1 MAVDVQR
8 AAGEVTT
15 GWHRIRRRYKWWQ
28 LVLFCVG
35 VVAFVSVMG
44 ALFMPV
50 GQRPTHI
57 YPDSEVPTVQSPDF
71 TTALS
76 AVVGAP
82 VERGGSITV
91 LNNGD
96 EFLPDLLQN
105 LDQATSTIHFSV
117 YIWSSGEMSDQV
129 LRVLERKQQQ
139 GVAVRVL
146 LDGFGSLKVSDE
158 EFEPLIAAGGK
169 VQKFRAPR
177 FGKLTRFHRRNHRRA
192 IVIDGNVG
200 YTGGI
205 AISDVWLGHA
215 QDPDHWR
222 DIMFKVTGPMARSLQ
237 TAFVDLWAGAS
248 GELLIDPRH
257 YPIPVL
263 AATPGVERF
272 MHLVNSP
279 IDDEQPMAYFFLVP
293 VLAARESIFMAS
305 PYFIPDAYFVE
316 ALVEKVRAGVDVR
329 LMLPGEQTDN
339 RITRASAQH
348 RYQELLDGGVKIYE
362 YQPTFMHAK
371 YAVFDGRWSIVG
383 SPNLNTRS
391 RRLDEENAFGV
402 LDAALGKRLQG
413 VFLKDL
419 EKATQVDR
427 EIWRSRNP
435 LSKAFETVSRLLDEQ
450 S

>member
-1 MAVDVQR
+1 
-8 AAGEVTT
+8 
-15 GWHRIRRRYKWWQ
+15 
-28 LVLFCVG
+28 
-35 VVAFVSVMG
+35 
-44 ALFMPV
+44 
-50 GQRPTHI
+50 
-57 YPDSEVPTVQSPDF
+57 
-71 TTALS
+71 
-76 AVVGAP
+76 
-82 VERGGSITV
+82 
-91 LNNGD
+91 
-96 EFLPDLLQN
+96 
-105 LDQATSTIHFSV
+105 
-117 YIWSSGEMSDQV
+117 
-129 LRVLERKQQQ
+129 
-139 GVAVRVL
+139 
-146 LDGFGSLKVSDE
+146 
-158 EFEPLIAAGGK
+158 
-169 VQKFRAPR
+169 
-177 FGKLTRFHRRNHRRA
+177 
-192 IVIDGNVG
+192 
-200 YTGGI
+200 
-205 AISDVWLGHA
+205 
-215 QDPDHWR
+215 
-222 DIMFKVTGPMARSLQ
+222 MFKVTGPMARSLQ

>member
-28 LVLFCVG
+28 LALFCVG